1 MSKSTEN
8 NTFFLQRKNLLENQ
22 MEYFSFRKPWNGYS
36 TTVVNV
42 DTHERKEWT
51 DTEDA
56 ASVKINQA
64 PYFQNRTASNP
75 NLSHQGADSEPFNY
89 IAFSQQLYGEKNP
102 GKQNPPP
109 KQRAVSY
116 V

>member
-1 MSKSTEN
+1 M
-8 NTFFLQRKNLLENQ
+8 
-22 MEYFSFRKPWNGYS
+22 
-36 TTVVNV
+36 VNV
-42 DTHERKEWT
+42 DTHERQEWT

-56 ASVKINQA
+56 ASVKIKRA

-75 NLSHQGADSEPFNY
+75 NLSLAKEPFNY
-89 IAFSQQLYGEKNP
+89 ITFSQQLYGEK
-102 GKQNPPP
+102 KTDSDRP

>member
-1 MSKSTEN
+1 ME
-8 NTFFLQRKNLLENQ
+8 FFFREID
-22 MEYFSFRKPWNGYS
+22 RKPWNGYS

-42 DTHERKEWT
+42 DTHERYELT

-56 ASVKINQA
+56 GSVKIKRA
-64 PYFQNRTASNP
+64 PYFQNQSASNP
-75 NLSHQGADSEPFNY
+75 NLSQANEPFNY
-89 IAFSQQLYGEKNP
+89 IAFSQQLYGEKVADSTNP
-102 GKQNPPP
+102 SFSKTDRP

>member
-1 MSKSTEN
+1 M
-8 NTFFLQRKNLLENQ
+8 RIIC
-22 MEYFSFRKPWNGYS
+22 RKPWNGYS
-36 TTVVNV
+36 TTVINV

-56 ASVKINQA
+56 ASVKINRA
-64 PYFQNRTASNP
+64 PYFQNKAASNP
-75 NLSHQGADSEPFNY
+75 NLSLSPEPFNY
-89 IAFSQQLYGEKNP
+89 IAFSQQLYGENSEP
-102 GKQNPPP
+102 DRP

>member
-1 MSKSTEN
+1 MELRKLQSN
-8 NTFFLQRKNLLENQ
+8 FLC
-22 MEYFSFRKPWNGYS
+22 SFRKPWNGYS

-89 IAFSQQLYGEKNP
+89 IAFSQQLYGEKNS